1 MTDKQKALIDLAK
14 SFIGVHESGGNNRGH
29 QVEIFQSIISKPMG
43 QPWCLDFVQYCVHE
57 IDKAFLSKTVLY
69 PTENTQIAWLKTPKV
84 ARLENPVPGCI
95 VIWTDYHGDT
105 PTSLGHC
112 GVVAEVLGA
121 HTFKSI
127 EGNTSSE
134 DHKVER
140 NGDGVYEK
148 TRELIRYSGSMRVA
162 GFILPWV

>member
-1 MTDKQKALIDLAK
+1 MNDKQKRLLEIAK
-14 SFIGVHESGGNNRGH
+14 SFVGVHEKGGNNCGPE
-29 QVEIFQSIISKPMG
+29 VERFQSIISKPMS

-57 IDKAFLSKTVLY
+57 VDKAFLSKTILY
-69 PTENTQIAWLKTPKV
+69 PTESTQICWLKTPKV

-95 VIWTDYHGDT
+95 VIWTDYNGNS
-105 PTSLGHC
+105 PTSRGHC
-112 GVVAEVLGA
+112 GIVTEVIDA
-121 HTFKSI
+121 QTFVTI

-148 TRELIRYSGSMRVA
+148 HRKLIRYSGSMRVA